1 MKKFMILGLLS
12 STILLAGCTKKY
24 DSVENY
30 AEAMKA
36 VQQSHKSIK
45 MEVQSLSWMAD
56 SYAKSFFK
64 DNKWRADQSMNGGRT
79 YFRTVLYDGTD
90 IVSYTN
96 NTKFATLISTPK
108 NEEELNLMTSVNNI
122 AAKLLDWNNPTC
134 LCSAQNIKP
143 EFVNEKDNK
152 NGFPC
157 RLIKYGNDYEACI
170 SDKLGFAVYVKS
182 RFAGLEDK
190 ETVYNL
196 VSVET
201 DTVQDAEVLLPEGL
215 KKITLENMLKEFS
228 KGNFSCL
235 TD

>member
-1 MKKFMILGLLS
+1 MKKILVMSLLVS
-12 STILLAGCTKKY
+12 LCLLTGCSKKY
-24 DSVENY
+24 DSVESY
-30 AEAMKA
+30 AEAMKQ

-45 MEVQSLSWMAD
+45 MEVQNLSWMAD
-56 SYAKSFFK
+56 SYVKSFFK
-64 DNKWRADQSMNGGRT
+64 DGKWRADQSMNGGRT
-79 YFRTVLYDGTD
+79 YFRTVLYDGKD

-96 NTKFATLISTPK
+96 NAKWATLISTPK
-108 NEEELNLMTSVNNI
+108 NEKDLEMMTSINNV
-122 AAKLLDWNNPTC
+122 ASKLLDWNNPNC
-134 LCSAQNIKP
+134 LCSLQEIKP
-143 EFVNEKDNK
+143 VFANEKDK
-152 NGFPC
+152 RNGFPC
-157 RLIKYGNDYEACI
+157 RLIKYGDNYEACV